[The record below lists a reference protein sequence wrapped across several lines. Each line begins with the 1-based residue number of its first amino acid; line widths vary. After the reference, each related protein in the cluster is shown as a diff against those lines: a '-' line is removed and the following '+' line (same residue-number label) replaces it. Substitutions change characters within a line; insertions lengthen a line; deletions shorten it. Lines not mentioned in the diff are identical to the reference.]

1 MLQSTFRHLRG
12 ISAQR
17 ELELWRQG
25 VLTWEDLAVRVSP
38 QFPLFKEAA
47 IATGSSSMLS
57 MSRGALQR
65 GDVAFFAKH
74 LDRQE
79 HYRIALTY
87 PEETIFL
94 DIETTG
100 LSRYYDY
107 ITLVGWSIGENYGV
121 YVRGDSNTQL
131 HSALARAKAIVT
143 FNGSIFD
150 IPFLRQEFHDL
161 RIPEAHVDLRFLGK
175 RVGLSGGQ
183 KAIEEQLGLK
193 RNSEVKA
200 VTGEA
205 APILWHRYRRGD
217 IDALKLL
224 IEYNHA
230 DIEGMKFIFDYAIKG
245 LFEKQSIPSA
255 IAVPTQFSALKS
267 QVKWADPND
276 NSSGIWLS
284 PYPETSKPLVTIDDL
299 IFTDREP
306 RLCVV
311 GIDLSGSEGKASGW
325 CWLRGNQV
333 VTKPLK
339 TDDELIGE
347 TIACRPHVVSI
358 DSPLSLPKGRTTVE
372 DNDPGRNEFGIMR
385 YCERLLK
392 RRGVNVYPALIPSM
406 QKLTAR
412 GMRLARTFRSR
423 GIPVIESYPGAAQD
437 IMNIPR
443 KRAGMEFL
451 EQSLAEFGVAGNYLL
466 EPVTHDELDA
476 ITSAIV
482 GVFFWCGRFERLGEE
497 PYSDE
502 ALIIPDLNTSPVQW
516 QNRFVIG
523 ISGAVAAGKTTAA
536 RYLGD
541 LGFCYGRY
549 SQVVKCIAVKQ
560 KQPLTREILQQVG
573 QQIHEEHGQRWL
585 GRTLLQQLPVN
596 GNLVIDGIRFP
607 EDHALLV
614 EAFGPAFFHLH
625 IAASYKV
632 RRDRYMSRED
642 IAAKFEAVDF
652 HPVERHSDALA
663 GLASLVIEN
672 EDTLERFNSRLKQLV
687 KDSGRR

>member
-25 VLTWEDLAVRVSP
+25 VLTWEDLAVRVRP
-38 QFPLFKEAA
+38 QFPLFNEAVN
-47 IATGSSSMLS
+47 ATGSSSMLGL
-57 MSRGALQR
+57 SRQALR
-65 GDVAFFAKH
+65 SGDIAFFAKH

-87 PEETIFL
+87 PKETIFL

-107 ITLVGWSIGENYGV
+107 ITLVGWSIDEDYGV

-131 HSALARAKAIVT
+131 HSALAQAKAIVT

-150 IPFLRQEFHDL
+150 IPFLRKEFHNL
-161 RIPEAHVDLRFLGK
+161 RVPEAHVDLRFLGK

-193 RNSEVKA
+193 RRSEVKA

-217 IDALKLL
+217 LDALKLL

-230 DIEGMKFIFDYAIKG
+230 DIEGMKFIFDYAMTR

-255 IAVPTQFSALKS
+255 VAVPTQFAAMKS
-267 QVKWADPND
+267 QVKWADRSDSP
-276 NSSGIWLS
+276 SGIWLS

-299 IFTDREP
+299 IFTNREP

-325 CWLRGNQV
+325 CWLHGNQV

-339 TDDELIGE
+339 TDDELIRE
-347 TIACRPHVVSI
+347 TMACHPHVVSI
-358 DSPLSLPKGRTTVE
+358 DSPLSLPKGRTRVE
-372 DNDPGRNEFGIMR
+372 DDDPGRSEFGIMR
-385 YCERLLK
+385 FCERLLK
-392 RRGVNVYPALIPSM
+392 KRGVNVYPALIPSM

-412 GMRLARTFRSR
+412 GIRLATAFRSR

-451 EQSLAEFGVAGNYLL
+451 EQGLAEFGVAGNYLV

-502 ALIIPDLNTSPVQW
+502 ALIIPDLNANPVQW
-516 QNRFVIG
+516 QTRFVVG

-536 RYLGD
+536 KCFENLGY
-541 LGFCYGRY
+541 CYGRY
-549 SQVVKCIAVKQ
+549 SQVVERVAAERHKPV
-560 KQPLTREILQQVG
+560 TRAILQEVG
-573 QQIHEEHGQRWL
+573 NQIHEKHSQRWL
-585 GRTLLQQLPVN
+585 GKTLLQQLPAT
-596 GNLVIDGIRFP
+596 GNLVVDGIRFP

-625 IAASYKV
+625 IGASYKV
-632 RRDRYMSRED
+632 RRDRYKARENM
-642 IAAKFEAVDF
+642 AAKFEVADF
-652 HPVERHSDALA
+652 HPVEKHADELA
-663 GLASLVIEN
+663 GMANLVIDN
-672 EDTLERFNSRLKQLV
+672 EDTLDRFNSRVEQLV

>member
-25 VLTWEDLAVRVSP
+25 VLTWEDLAARVSP
-38 QFPLFKEAA
+38 QFPLFKEAVN
-47 IATGSSSMLS
+47 ATGSSSMLN
-57 MSRGALQR
+57 MSREALR
-65 GDVAFFAKH
+65 DGDIAFFAKH

-87 PEETIFL
+87 PKETIFL

-107 ITLVGWSIGENYGV
+107 ITLVGWSIGEDYGV

-131 HSALARAKAIVT
+131 HSALAQAKAIVT

-183 KAIEEQLGLK
+183 KTIEQQLGLK
-193 RNSEVKA
+193 RDAEVSG

-230 DIEGMKFIFDYAIKG
+230 DIGGMKFIFDYVMTR
-245 LFEKQSIPSA
+245 LFEKHSIPSA
-255 IAVPTQFSALKS
+255 VAVPAQFSALKS
-267 QVKWADPND
+267 QVAWADHRD
-276 NSSGIWLS
+276 SASGIWLS

-299 IFTDREP
+299 IYADREP
-306 RLCVV
+306 RLRVV

-325 CWLRGNQV
+325 CWLHGNHV

-339 TDDELIGE
+339 TDDELIRE
-347 TIACRPHVVSI
+347 TMACHPHVVSI
-358 DSPLSLPKGRTTVE
+358 DSPLSLPKGRTKVE
-372 DNDPGRNEFGIMR
+372 DDDPGRNEFGIMR

-392 RRGVNVYPALIPSM
+392 KRGVNVYPALIPSM

-412 GMRLARTFRSR
+412 GMRLATAFRSR

-451 EQSLAEFGVAGNYLL
+451 EQGLAEFGVAGNYLL

-482 GVFFWCGRFERLGEE
+482 GVFFWCGHFERLGEE

-502 ALIIPDLNTSPVQW
+502 ALIIPNLHANPAQW

-536 RYLGD
+536 KCFEHF
-541 LGFCYGRY
+541 GFCYGRY
-549 SQVVKCIAVKQ
+549 SQVVERVAVERHK
-560 KQPLTREILQQVG
+560 PITRALLQQVG

-585 GRTLLQQLPVN
+585 GKTLLQQLPAT

-625 IAASYKV
+625 IKASYKV
-632 RRDRYMSRED
+632 RRERYKARES
-642 IAAKFEAVDF
+642 IAAKFDVADF
-652 HPVERHSDALA
+652 HPVEKHSDELAALA
-663 GLASLVIEN
+663 NHVIDN
-672 EDTLERFNSRLKQLV
+672 EDTLERLNLRLEQMV
-687 KDSGRR
+687 KDSGRQ